1 MSTRRVEVVDKK
13 TGIVVKSLDASK
25 LSQRDFER
33 AFSGLSRQV
42 NHDDFYVRERVPGG
56 CQ

>member
-25 LSQRDFER
+25 LSPHALEQ
-33 AFSGLSRQV
+33 ALSGLSRQL
-42 NHDDFYVRERVPGG
+42 NHDDFYVREVAS
-56 CQ
+56 